1 MRTLF
6 LSSKGLRNKLI
17 CEEFVKILPDKP
29 ENLRLVHILTATTP
43 YKDEDKGF
51 LESDRKAIK
60 DAGFQFSELYIEGKD
75 TEFLIKELK
84 NKDIIYVQGGN
95 TFYLMKHLRLSG
107 LDKLLPGLLEQGM
120 VYFGT
125 SAGSYVAGMSIE
137 TGRWKKRKP
146 QFGLTDLSGVKLVPF
161 SVFAHYEESHNSI
174 IRKNLKTLNHPL
186 KILTDDQALLVRGEK
201 IELVGKGEEI
211 NPAAI

>member
-6 LSSKGLRNKLI
+6 LSSKGLRSELI
-17 CEEFVKILPDKP
+17 CEEFVKVLPDKP

-43 YKDEDKGF
+43 YKDEEKGF
-51 LESDRKAIK
+51 FERDRKAIK
-60 DAGFQFSELYIEGKD
+60 EAGFQFSELDIEGKD

-95 TFYLMKHLRLSG
+95 TFFLMKHLRLSG
-107 LDKLLPGLLEQGM
+107 LDKLLPDLLEQGM
-120 VYFGT
+120 IYFGT

-137 TGRWKKRKP
+137 TGRWKKKKP
-146 QFGLTDLSGVKLVPF
+146 QFGLTDLSGMGLVPF
-161 SVFAHYEESHNSI
+161 SMFVHYEESHNPI
-174 IRKNLKTLNHPL
+174 IRKNLETLNHPL
-186 KILTDDQALLVRGEK
+186 KILTDNQALLVRGEK
-201 IELVGKGEEI
+201 TELVGKGKEI